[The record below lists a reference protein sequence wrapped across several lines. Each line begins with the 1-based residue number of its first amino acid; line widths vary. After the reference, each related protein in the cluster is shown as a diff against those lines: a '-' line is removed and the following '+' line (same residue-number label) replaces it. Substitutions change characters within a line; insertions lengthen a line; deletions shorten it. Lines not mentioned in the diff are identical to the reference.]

1 MNWRRNGSRRAGPA
15 SVTTRQIITDIATTI
30 GTAFL
35 IASLIGPLF
44 RTDCTT
50 QRLRPN
56 VDKEQKGIC
65 RALPTVLRRCGGMA
79 LILKSECQAL
89 FSWDEKL
96 GVFPWRTLPI
106 LKVQS
111 REKVGNKPEMHVR
124 QALLQYRAIAWLGR
138 VLIECRTLKEPVR

>member
-1 MNWRRNGSRRAGPA
+1 MSTRNRKAFAARSRRSCA
-15 SVTTRQIITDIATTI
+15 V
-30 GTAFL
+30 
-35 IASLIGPLF
+35 
-44 RTDCTT
+44 
-50 QRLRPN
+50 
-56 VDKEQKGIC
+56 V
-65 RALPTVLRRCGGMA
+65 GGMA
-79 LILKSECQAL
+79 LILKSESQAL

-96 GVFPWRTLPI
+96 GIFPWRTLPM